1 MKQNKKSKQYN
12 SNLGLKELLKE
23 ADKITLD
30 DLDFNKILKEQSS
43 ILCNIQKML
52 HYENNKNNKEPFK
65 CNIMNLKNDANL
77 KKIINE
83 YKNNNIVNANKYLV
97 SKQISKSRKK
107 SKVQLRTKSKAQSKT
122 KPKMKPKMKP
132 KTIKLKY
139 TNSSNN
145 NRLNNNSKYYNIS
158 GTIKLK
164 KHQS

>member
-1 MKQNKKSKQYN
+1 MKQNKKSKLYN
-12 SNLGLKELLKE
+12 SNLGLKELLEE

-52 HYENNKNNKEPFK
+52 HYENNKNSKEPFK

-83 YKNNNIVNANKYLV
+83 YKNNNIVNINKYLV
-97 SKQISKSRKK
+97 PKQILKSRKK
-107 SKVQLRTKSKAQSKT
+107 SKVQLRTKSK
-122 KPKMKPKMKP
+122 MKS

-139 TNSSNN
+139 TNSYNN
-145 NRLNNNSKYYNIS
+145 NRLNNNSKYFNIS

>member
-12 SNLGLKELLKE
+12 SNLGLKELLEE

-83 YKNNNIVNANKYLV
+83 YKNNNIVNTNKYLV
-97 SKQISKSRKK
+97 PKQISKSRKK
-107 SKVQLRTKSKAQSKT
+107 SKVQSRTKSKAQSKT
-122 KPKMKPKMKP
+122 KPKMKPK
-132 KTIKLKY
+132 TIKLKY
-139 TNSSNN
+139 TNGSNN
-145 NRLNNNSKYYNIS
+145 NKFNNNSKYFNIS

>member
-12 SNLGLKELLKE
+12 SNLGLKELLEE

-43 ILCNIQKML
+43 ILCKIQKML
-52 HYENNKNNKEPFK
+52 HYENNKNIKEPFK

-83 YKNNNIVNANKYLV
+83 YKNNNIVNINKYLV
-97 SKQISKSRKK
+97 PKQILKSRKK
-107 SKVQLRTKSKAQSKT
+107 SKVQLRTKSK
-122 KPKMKPKMKP
+122 MKS

-139 TNSSNN
+139 TNSYNN
-145 NRLNNNSKYYNIS
+145 NRLNNNSKYFNIS

>member
-12 SNLGLKELLKE
+12 SNLGLKELLEE

-52 HYENNKNNKEPFK
+52 HYENNKNSKEPFK

-83 YKNNNIVNANKYLV
+83 YKNNNIVNINKYLV
-97 SKQISKSRKK
+97 PKQILKSRKK
-107 SKVQLRTKSKAQSKT
+107 SKVQSRTKSK
-122 KPKMKPKMKP
+122 MKS

-139 TNSSNN
+139 TNSYNN
-145 NRLNNNSKYYNIS
+145 NRLNNNSKYFNIS

>member
-12 SNLGLKELLKE
+12 SNLGLKELLEE

-52 HYENNKNNKEPFK
+52 HYENNKNSKEPFK

-83 YKNNNIVNANKYLV
+83 YKNNNIVNINKYLV
-97 SKQISKSRKK
+97 PKQILKSRKK
-107 SKVQLRTKSKAQSKT
+107 SKVQLRTKSK
-122 KPKMKPKMKP
+122 MKS

-139 TNSSNN
+139 TNSYNN
-145 NRLNNNSKYYNIS
+145 NRLNNNSKYFNIS